1 MAVSRSGLE
10 FLQRHGL
17 SAAPYQPAPRLAIKD
32 LLVHFMPVASPPG
45 PLAETT
51 LYINEGDPIPDRG
64 AARPWP
70 RQE

>member
-10 FLQRHGL
+10 FMRRHGL
-17 SAAPYQPAPRLAIKD
+17 ITDTTQPAPRLAVHD
-32 LLVHFMPVASPPG
+32 LLVHFVPVPSPPK
-45 PLAETT
+45 PLANT
-51 LYINEGDPIPDRG
+51 LLANEGEPPPDRG